1 MGKAESRSFIIEIVW
16 GDCDASGLLVEELKT
31 NRGDFDFKL
40 LGQKLRL
47 SSPNLE
53 NIMQISRTIIT
64 RLEEAGC
71 QPLFSLSTE
80 VPRDIAILSNETDAP
95 SGSAKGNASK
105 RKARL

>member
-16 GDCDASGLLVEELKT
+16 GDCDASDLIAEELKT

-53 NIMQISRTIIT
+53 NIMQISRMIIA
-64 RLEEAGC
+64 RLEQADC

-80 VPRDIAILSNETDAP
+80 VPRDIAIVSGETDTP
-95 SGSAKGNASK
+95 SGSANRKASK
-105 RKARL
+105 SKKQL